1 MLQAADFRHAHHM
14 KRDTTAVSSAAPT
27 TTSTP
32 LNIWAAILA
41 AGTTA
46 VLRYMAKSYIVSPYM
61 AAHTELKRGSADLMI
76 LAVLEERQRHGYE
89 IARLID
95 DRSGGVLR
103 FHVGSLYPMLYRMER
118 RGWIDGLWLEKA
130 GQRRRRYY
138 KLSPAG
144 RKVLLEQRASWH
156 ELLTALQRVAR
167 IDPIG

>member
-1 MLQAADFRHAHHM
+1 M
-14 KRDTTAVSSAAPT
+14 AP
-27 TTSTP
+27 
-32 LNIWAAILA
+32 
-41 AGTTA
+41 
-46 VLRYMAKSYIVSPYM
+46 
-61 AAHTELKRGSADLMI
+61 HTELKRGSADLMI
-76 LAVLEERQRHGYE
+76 LAVLEEQQRHGYE

-118 RGWIDGLWLEKA
+118 RGWIEGHWLEKG

-144 RKVLLEQRASWH
+144 KKVLIEQRASWH

>member
-1 MLQAADFRHAHHM
+1 M
-14 KRDTTAVSSAAPT
+14 AP
-27 TTSTP
+27 
-32 LNIWAAILA
+32 
-41 AGTTA
+41 
-46 VLRYMAKSYIVSPYM
+46 
-61 AAHTELKRGSADLMI
+61 HTELKRGSADLMI

-118 RGWIDGLWLEKA
+118 RGWIDGHWLEKS